1 MAFGEF
7 TITYERREC
16 VVNGKVGYFCCWEQW
31 ADTIAPSSMM
41 DGHPGGQLA
50 AVNAIVEFDEGV
62 RRVSFTDIKFTD
74 EIHKSLERMQL
85 RYDATMKARED
96 ASIVGG
102 RVQGGHMSNGNK
114 SV

>member
-16 VVNGKVGYFCCWEQW
+16 VVDGKVGYFCCWEQY
-31 ADTIAPSSMM
+31 ANVVEPSPMTG
-41 DGHPGGQLA
+41 GHPGGQLA
-50 AVNAIVEFDEGV
+50 AVYAIVEFDDGV
-62 RRVSFTDIKFTD
+62 RRVNIADIKFMD
-74 EIHKSLERMQL
+74 EMHKSLERMQL
-85 RYDATMKARED
+85 DYDATMKTWED
-96 ASIVGG
+96 AFVVGG

>member
-31 ADTIAPSSMM
+31 ADVIEPSPMTG
-41 DGHPGGQLA
+41 GHPGGQLA
-50 AVNAIVEFDEGV
+50 AVNAIVEFDDGV
-62 RRVSFTDIKFTD
+62 RRVSVADIKFTD
-74 EIHKSLERMQL
+74 EIYKSLERMQL
-85 RYDATMKARED
+85 NYDETMKAWED
-96 ASIVGG
+96 AVVVGG
-102 RVQGGHMSNGNK
+102 RVQGGHVSNGNK

>member
-16 VVNGKVGYFCCWEQW
+16 VVNGKVGYFCCWEQY
-31 ADTIAPSSMM
+31 ANVVEPSPMTG
-41 DGHPGGQLA
+41 GHPGGQLA
-50 AVNAIVEFDEGV
+50 AVYAIVEFSDGV
-62 RRVSFTDIKFTD
+62 RRVSIADIQFTD

-85 RYDATMKARED
+85 GYDATMKTWED
-96 ASIVGG
+96 AFV
-102 RVQGGHMSNGNK
+102 VGGHMSNGNK